1 LKKGILKGDFELESQ
16 LCDSTKGAIISTL
29 VVLLI
34 GLFLSS
40 CAPVGPDFVKPEFDE
55 TEQWSRL
62 VASELATSKPE
73 MEKWWQVFNDPV
85 LNTLV
90 GRAHKNNNTTEIAAL
105 RVLEARAQ
113 LGIAVGTI
121 YPQSQR
127 ALGDATYIST
137 PDNTGFGSSDW
148 SYNLGAS
155 AAWEIDFWGKF
166 RRGIESAD
174 AAFLASVAAYDQAL
188 VLLTAA
194 VVDTYTIIRTAE
206 EQLRITYQNGA
217 IQQKSYDIATVL
229 YKNGETSELDMQQAY
244 TLLLSTQ
251 ASIPT
256 FETQLIQTQNVLSVL
271 LGQQP
276 GSVNTLL
283 SENTGIPTLPDEISI
298 GFPADMLR
306 HRPDVRQA
314 ELLAMAQNA
323 RVGVANAQLYPNF
336 SLVGSIGLVSGGA
349 AGNSFGDLFDS
360 GAVGYSVGPSF
371 VWPFFNYGRIKNN
384 VRVQDARLQ
393 QALVNYRETVLQA
406 AREAENAMAGFIGAR
421 KQTLILEKTVQSA
434 ERSNELSTFRY
445 KEGFSDYLRVLNSQ
459 QSLVVQ
465 QQRYI
470 TTQSIAVNNFVALY
484 KALGGGWEDRQG
496 PPYIDPET
504 LKTMENRTDWGK
516 LLESG
521 MKEPDRTKSIPTVD
535 W

>member
-1 LKKGILKGDFELESQ
+1 MYFKLEALELERQS
-16 LCDSTKGAIISTL
+16 SKNSSGIIVTSLL
-29 VVLLI
+29 VVI
-34 GLFLSS
+34 IWAFLSS

-55 TEQWSRL
+55 AEQWSKT
-62 VASELATSKPE
+62 VSSELATAKPE

-90 GRAHKNNNTTEIAAL
+90 ERAHKNNNTTEIAAL

-113 LGIAVGTI
+113 LGIAVGTL

-127 ALGDATYIST
+127 ALGDASYIST
-137 PDNTGFGSSDW
+137 PDNTGFGTSDW

-155 AAWEIDFWGKF
+155 AVWEIDFWGKF

-174 AAFLASVAAYDQAL
+174 AAFMASVAAYDQAL

-194 VVDTYTIIRTAE
+194 VVDTYTIVRTAE
-206 EQLRITYQNGA
+206 EQLRIAYQNEA
-217 IQQKSYDIATVL
+217 LQQKSYDIATVL

-251 ASIPT
+251 ASIPA
-256 FETQLIQTQNVLSVL
+256 FETQVIQTQNVLSVL

-276 GSVNTLL
+276 GSVNAQLL
-283 SENTGIPTLPDEISI
+283 EKTGIPTLPDEISI

-314 ELLAMAQNA
+314 ELFAMAQNA
-323 RVGVANAQLYPNF
+323 RVGIAEAQLYPSF

-360 GAVGYSVGPSF
+360 DAVGYSVGPSF
-371 VWPFFNYGRIKNN
+371 VWPFFNYGRLKNN

-406 AREAENAMAGFIGAR
+406 AREAENAMAGFVGAR

-470 TTQSIAVNNFVALY
+470 TTQSVAVNNFVALY
-484 KALGGGWEDRQG
+484 KALGGGWEDRDG
-496 PPYIDPET
+496 PPYIDPDT
-504 LKTMENRTDWGK
+504 LETMENRTDWGE
-516 LLESG
+516 LLEG
-521 MKEPDRTKSIPTVD
+521 GLKEPDRTKIIPKVD